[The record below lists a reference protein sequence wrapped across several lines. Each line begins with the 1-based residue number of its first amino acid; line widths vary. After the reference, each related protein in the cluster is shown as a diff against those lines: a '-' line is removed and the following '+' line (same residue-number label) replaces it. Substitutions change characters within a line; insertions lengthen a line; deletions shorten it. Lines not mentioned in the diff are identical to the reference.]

1 MTSTSVRFASRAAMR
16 SHIQMTLIHLR
27 SVLALACL
35 AHLAVRRPAY
45 GAEFIV
51 YFGTGGRDS
60 KGIYA
65 SRLDSKSGKLGPPEL
80 AAEVRP
86 PSFVAL
92 HPNRRYLYA
101 VAEAHGGAVSAFS
114 IGPKTGKLTLLNTV
128 SSKAVGPCYVP
139 AERNG
144 NRVFS

>member
-35 AHLAVRRPAY
+35 AHLALPRTAF

-51 YFGTGGRDS
+51 YFGTGCRDI

-65 SRLDSKSGKLGPPEL
+65 FRFYYKSGKLGPPEL
-80 AAEVRP
+80 TVEAVPPCFVTLHANWCDLDAAAQA
-86 PSFVAL
+86 SGLA
-92 HPNRRYLYA
+92 A
-101 VAEAHGGAVSAFS
+101 SA
-114 IGPKTGKLTLLNTV
+114 
-128 SSKAVGPCYVP
+128 
-139 AERNG
+139 
-144 NRVFS
+144 

>member
-1 MTSTSVRFASRAAMR
+1 MMHGDGRQPCLGEHFVIRRSRSDTKRHIKAMTSTSVRFASRAAMR
-16 SHIQMTLIHLR
+16 SHVQMTLIHLR

-35 AHLAVRRPAY
+35 AHLALPRTAL

-51 YFGTGGRDS
+51 YFGTGGRES

-92 HPNRRYLYA
+92 
-101 VAEAHGGAVSAFS
+101 
-114 IGPKTGKLTLLNTV
+114 
-128 SSKAVGPCYVP
+128 
-139 AERNG
+139 
-144 NRVFS
+144 